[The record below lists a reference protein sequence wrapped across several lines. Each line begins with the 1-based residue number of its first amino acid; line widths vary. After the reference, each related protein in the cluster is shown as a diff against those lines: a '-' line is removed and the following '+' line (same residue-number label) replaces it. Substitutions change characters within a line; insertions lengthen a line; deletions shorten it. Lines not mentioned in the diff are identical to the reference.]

1 MNTNNL
7 IENWEKGICGAPVL
21 CGQNVYGL
29 PIKCTPDG
37 VRCQF
42 MLVSFDTTGE
52 VALVTG
58 KLMEV
63 EEYVQTATSFSMEDK
78 INEKLLDV
86 AMFLRLAKGVWDW
99 DKGFELNL

>member
-1 MNTNNL
+1 MNTHNL

-42 MLVSFDTTGE
+42 MQVSFGATGE
-52 VALVTG
+52 VALVSG
-58 KLMEV
+58 KLMVFED
-63 EEYVQTATSFSMEDK
+63 YNQIATDLSS
-78 INEKLLDV
+78 
-86 AMFLRLAKGVWDW
+86 
-99 DKGFELNL
+99 